1 MSRPDRAH
9 RRDGLPLVA
18 AVLAVVGVAP
28 LRAEP
33 QATAPA
39 TVTARLDALTA
50 RVRNGGRIGLVVEEV
65 ASGGRWFAL
74 NPDLPLK
81 PASVLK
87 LFVTAAALE
96 HLGADF
102 AFETRLYLR
111 DGELLVKGS
120 GDPGLGDARLAAR
133 LGRRLHWEFD
143 AWSGALRDRGVGE
156 VRTIALDDSVF
167 DQEYR
172 HPDWPA
178 DQFQAWYQAPVGGLN
193 FNDNCLD
200 ARVSVGGGK
209 VQLALIPDLPP
220 SFLIQE
226 LRVGSRHDPVV
237 KRAADSDVFE
247 FRGTVARGGEFAPLS
262 VGKPTVFFGH
272 ALRRALEQHGI
283 RVTGEVVRRPLPEE
297 TLAAAQ
303 SIYTNRTSLADVLWR
318 CNTFSQNLFAECLM
332 KALAAY
338 DAGGRPSGVP
348 GSWSGGAAVIE
359 RTLQTLG
366 VSTDGAVFRDGSGLS
381 HRNQV
386 TAAQI
391 AALLRVMPGRPH
403 GETFIDSLADA
414 GEEGTLRRQFSSP
427 RFRDRLIAK
436 TGTIRGV
443 RALAGYV
450 NRPDG
455 VRLAFA
461 LLLNGDAPDDLP
473 REVCDVLCSAGV
485 SPVDVGRENAST
497 SP

>member
-1 MSRPDRAH
+1 M
-9 RRDGLPLVA
+9 LPA
-18 AVLAVVGVAP
+18 ASAAP

-39 TVTARLDALTA
+39 TVAARLDALAA
-50 RVRNGGRIGLVVEEV
+50 RVRNGGRIGLVVEN
-65 ASGGRWFAL
+65 AAGGRWFSQ

-102 AFETRLYLR
+102 AFETRLYVR

-120 GDPGLGDARLAAR
+120 GDPGLGDARLAGR

-143 AWSGALRDRGVGE
+143 AWADALRDRGVSE
-156 VRTIALDDSVF
+156 LRTIALDDSIF
-167 DQEYR
+167 DQEHR

-200 ARVSVGGGK
+200 SRVSISGGK
-209 VQLALIPDLPP
+209 IELTLVPDLPP
-220 SFLIQE
+220 SFLAQE

-237 KRAADSDVFE
+237 KRAVDSDIFE
-247 FRGTVARGGEFAPLS
+247 FRGTVARGGEFAPVS
-262 VGKPTVFFGH
+262 VGKPSVFFGH
-272 ALRRALEQHGI
+272 ALRRALERRGI
-283 RVTGEVVRRPLPEE
+283 QVTGGVVRRPLPEAS
-297 TLAAAQ
+297 LAA
-303 SIYTNRTSLADVLWR
+303 SELIFTNRTSLADVLWR

-332 KALAAY
+332 KALSAY
-338 DAGGRPSGVP
+338 GPGGAPSGVP
-348 GSWSGGAAVIE
+348 GSWSGGTAVIE

-366 VSTDGAVFRDGSGLS
+366 IPTDGAVFRDGSGLS

-391 AALLRVMPGRPH
+391 SALLRVMQGRPH
-403 GETFIDSLADA
+403 AATFIDSLADA
-414 GEEGTLRRQFSSP
+414 GEEGTLRRQFNSP

-473 REVCDVLCSAGV
+473 RDVCDVLCTAGV
-485 SPVDVGRENAST
+485 SPVDAGRQDAST
-497 SP
+497 LP

>member
-1 MSRPDRAH
+1 MCSTSRV
-9 RRDGLPLVA
+9 RRWAGLPL
-18 AVLAVVGVAP
+18 AVVLLAAGVVP

-33 QATAPA
+33 RATAPA
-39 TVTARLDALTA
+39 TVAARLEALTA
-50 RVRNGGRIGLVVEEV
+50 RVRNGGRVGLVVED
-65 ASGGRWFAL
+65 APTGDRWFVL

-120 GDPGLGDARLAAR
+120 GDPGLGDARLAGR

-143 AWSGALRDRGVGE
+143 AWADALRDRGVSE
-156 VRTIALDDSVF
+156 LRTIALDDSIF
-167 DQEYR
+167 DQEHR

-209 VQLALIPDLPP
+209 VELTLIPDLPP

-237 KRAADSDVFE
+237 KRAADSDIFE
-247 FRGTVARGGEFAPLS
+247 FRGTVARGGEFAPVS

-272 ALRRALEQHGI
+272 ALHRALEQRGI
-283 RVTGEVVRRPLPEE
+283 RVTGDVVRRPLPDESLPASE
-297 TLAAAQ
+297 LVFANQT
-303 SIYTNRTSLADVLWR
+303 RLADVLWR

-332 KALAAY
+332 KALPAY
-338 DAGGRPSGVP
+338 GPGGKPSGAP

-359 RTLQTLG
+359 RTLRALG
-366 VSTDGAVFRDGSGLS
+366 VSMDGAVFRDGSGLS

-386 TAAQI
+386 TAGQI
-391 AALLRVMPGRPH
+391 ATLLRVMRGRPQAMMF
-403 GETFIDSLADA
+403 TDSLADA
-414 GEEGTLRRQFSSP
+414 GEEGTLRRQFDAP

-455 VRLAFA
+455 VQLAFA
-461 LLLNGDAPDDLP
+461 LLLNGDTPDDLP
-473 REVCDVLCSAGV
+473 REVCDVLCSAGL
-485 SPVDVGRENAST
+485 SPADAGRENAST
-497 SP
+497 AP